1 MRLTLNPSWRLRPLK
16 SFLGFMDIKTGVT
29 IALLFALLNKV
40 AGVYGLIA
48 VFTGGSLAQLSMYIY
63 SIFGLMALTWGLKAV
78 GQEDPKRVLYF
89 AHMFF
94 LDHLF
99 STCWTVFFGVVWWV
113 YTPHDG
119 KRVAHSDA
127 QRDMMGGASGQ
138 EGHNMTEA
146 EQVQA
151 ALGIWN
157 KEKGFAAAVL
167 MIGWL
172 IKIYF
177 AVLIYSYAFH
187 LRKGS
192 YRPLPQSFTTVN
204 SRTYGPFSGEL
215 ADDDE
220 DDQPEPE
227 SFYRPSRTFHTP
239 HSSIASWSDFVSAP
253 GRKKRYSQRNGS
265 AGAHKAEEDDLVEE
279 VLFDEDELGGGI
291 GSSSHSKMG
300 TEETTSVSTN
310 GDDDTSGRREVPVGT
325 WGSRS
330 QE

>member
-1 MRLTLNPSWRLRPLK
+1 MKLTLRPNWRPRPLQ

-63 SIFGLMALTWGLKAV
+63 SVLALVALTWGLRAV
-78 GQEDPKRVLYF
+78 GEEDPKRVLYF

-99 STCWTVFFGVVWWV
+99 STGWTIFFGVVWWV

-119 KRVAHSDA
+119 QRIANSDA
-127 QRDMMGGASGQ
+127 QRAMMNGASDL
-138 EGHNMTEA
+138 EGHNMTAA
-146 EQVQA
+146 ERKEA

-157 KEKGFAAAVL
+157 QEKGFAAAVL
-167 MIGWL
+167 VTGWL

-177 AVLIYSYAFH
+177 AVLVYSFAFH

-192 YRPLPQSFTTVN
+192 YRSLPQTFPNGSANSTSRGYDLVTTN
-204 SRTYGPFSGEL
+204 LE
-215 ADDDE
+215 DE
-220 DDQPEPE
+220 EFEEDERPGLQ
-227 SFYRPSRTFHTP
+227 SFYTRHTP

-253 GRKKRYSQRNGS
+253 RGKKRQSQRSVGS
-265 AGAHKAEEDDLVEE
+265 MFKEEPDEIVDE
-279 VLFDEDELGGGI
+279 VLFDEDEMRGT
-291 GSSSHSKMG
+291 GSSGHSKIG

-310 GDDDTSGRREVPVGT
+310 GDDEEDTGRWNGLAHK
-325 WGSRS
+325 
-330 QE
+330 